1 MPTITDLAKQFRNAV
16 DRQDALALGRLARTY
31 AQLYQRMTD
40 KLDALLLAMSKLEEP
55 TKGQVMRLAQ
65 YKNLQTALENELTKY
80 AAYVEI
86 EIKSN
91 SQAAI
96 ELALKQTNEFLAAAG
111 YSMPKSLPAKAIY
124 NMLGFLQ
131 EDSPLFKR
139 LGELAKVNANKV
151 ADSLIE
157 AVAFGYNPVK
167 TARLTAKYFENSM
180 GQALTDAMR
189 MARTSQLY
197 ASREASRASY
207 VANSDIIEG
216 WEWVTALDAD
226 VCMACAIE
234 HGTIH
239 PLDEGMGSHYNC
251 RCTSIPVVKGYEYN
265 DQKGVDWFKGLDES
279 QQEKMMGKQTFDVW
293 KAGGFEL
300 EDMLGRRHDEVYGEM
315 LSTTPLYEL
324 LGAEPPYK

>member
-1 MPTITDLAKQFRNAV
+1 MPTITDLAKQFRDAV
-16 DRQDALALGRLARTY
+16 DRQDAAALGRLARTY

-65 YKNLQTALENELTKY
+65 YKNLMTSLENELTKY

-86 EIKSN
+86 EIKNN

-111 YSMPKSLPAKAIY
+111 YSMPKSLPAKTIY

-139 LGELAKVNANKV
+139 LGQLAGTHTDKVMSA
-151 ADSLIE
+151 LLE

-167 TARLTAKYFENSM
+167 TARMFQNVM
-180 GQALTDAMR
+180 GGGLTDAMR
-189 MARTSQLY
+189 MARTAQLY
-197 ASREASRASY
+197 ASREANRASY

-216 WEWVTALDAD
+216 WEWITALDAD

-239 PLDEGMGSHYNC
+239 PLDESMSSHYNC

>member
-1 MPTITDLAKQFRNAV
+1 MPTITDLAKQFRDAV
-16 DRQDALALGRLARTY
+16 DRQDAQALGRLARTY
-31 AQLYQRMTD
+31 SQLYQRMTD
-40 KLDALLLAMSKLEEP
+40 KLDALLLAISKLEEP

-65 YKNLQTALENELTKY
+65 FKNLQSALENELSKY

-86 EIKSN
+86 EIKNN

-139 LGELAKVNANKV
+139 LGQLAGTHTDKVMSA
-151 ADSLIE
+151 LLE

-167 TARLTAKYFENSM
+167 TARMFQNVM
-180 GQALTDAMR
+180 GGGLTDAMR

-265 DQKGVDWFKGLDES
+265 DQKGTDWFKGLDES